1 MREFF
6 RTVWEK
12 TKTVGGR
19 IGKRNLILI
28 VCVFALGAV
37 VYLNFR
43 LFSSPDGNIAY
54 GTSNMKDTV
63 GSADASVSAEDK
75 EKEKGAD
82 EYFASTVLNRQKA
95 RDEAVEVLRTVVSSE
110 NALETAKQQAL
121 GDIERIAADIAK
133 EADIETLGRSK
144 GFESC
149 IAVISGDVVNV
160 IVKSS
165 GLLPSEVAQINE
177 IVLEQTG
184 TKPENVKIIEK
195 SA

>member
-43 LFSSPDGNIAY
+43 LFSSPDGTIAY

-133 EADIETLGRSK
+133 EADIETLVRSK

>member
-1 MREFF
+1 
-6 RTVWEK
+6 
-12 TKTVGGR
+12 
-19 IGKRNLILI
+19 
-28 VCVFALGAV
+28 
-37 VYLNFR
+37 
-43 LFSSPDGNIAY
+43 
-54 GTSNMKDTV
+54 
-63 GSADASVSAEDK
+63 
-75 EKEKGAD
+75 AD

-133 EADIETLGRSK
+133 EADIETLVRSK

>member
-1 MREFF
+1 MRDFL

-12 TKTVGGR
+12 AKTVGGR
-19 IGKRNLILI
+19 IGKRNLVLI
-28 VCVFALGAV
+28 ACVFALGAV

-43 LFSSPDGNIAY
+43 LFTAPDGTVAY
-54 GTSNMKDTV
+54 GTSNMKDNVSVT
-63 GSADASVSAEDK
+63 DVSAK
-75 EKEKGAD
+75 EKEENGDAA

-95 RDEAVEVLRTVVSSE
+95 RDEAIEVLRTVVSSE
-110 NALETAKQQAL
+110 SALETAKEQAL

-133 EADIETLGRSK
+133 EADIETLVCSK

-165 GLLPSEVAQINE
+165 GLLLSEVAQINE

>member
-1 MREFF
+1 MRELF

-37 VYLNFR
+37 VYLNFW

-133 EADIETLGRSK
+133 EADIETLVRSK